1 MNAIGTHVTL
11 VLAIGVAAAI
21 SSAPAA
27 GQGPSGRGYTL
38 TPVTYGMQL
47 KTPDGR
53 VVFDYMTKK
62 PPMSEVPLT
71 SPSVACF
78 HPVLTPSGER
88 VTALA
93 PDDHP
98 HHRGIY
104 LAWHDTEFRTPI
116 DPGKMGQFAPA
127 FGWGIT
133 TADFWGWGEFAPRE
147 NRIIQ
152 TASVTLAAANA
163 TQAEIAIANAWMV
176 GKRKLLDETTT
187 TRVSERDGAYLL
199 DFTFRLAPVVDYVL
213 HKQSFSGFNFQGR
226 KDGESYFTHSA
237 GTVQLPNPHYSVPEL
252 NWPPAPWYGYV
263 VRVPN
268 GKVVGAAVID
278 HPSNPPST
286 WHNSRNLWMVNPVI
300 AALGPITIRPASP
313 LTLRYRVVVH
323 DGPTP
328 TAVVEK
334 LAAEFRAAR

>member
-1 MNAIGTHVTL
+1 MQRKLMLVGAMLAVAVLPARFSAQTSKIGT
-11 VLAIGVAAAI
+11 
-21 SSAPAA
+21 
-27 GQGPSGRGYTL
+27 YTL

-88 VTALA
+88 VTAIA

-104 LAWHDTEFRTPI
+104 LAWHDSEFRTPI
-116 DPGKMGQFAPA
+116 DRGKMGQYAPA

-133 TADFWGWGEFAPRE
+133 TADFWGWGEYAPRE
-147 NRIIQ
+147 NRLIQ
-152 TASVTLAAANA
+152 NNAVKLKAGTASH
-163 TQAEIAIANAWMV
+163 AEVAIENAWMV
-176 GKRKLLDETTT
+176 GKRRLLDETTV
-187 TRVSERDGAYLL
+187 TRVTERDGTYVL
-199 DFTFRLAPVVDYVL
+199 DFSFTLAPLADYVL

-226 KDGESYFTHSA
+226 KDGESYFTNSA

-252 NWPPAPWYGYV
+252 NWPPSAWYGYV
-263 VRVPN
+263 VKVPN

-286 WHNSRNLWMVNPVI
+286 WHNSRTLWMVNPVI
-300 AALGPITIRPASP
+300 ASLSPYTIKAGAP

-328 TAVVEK
+328 TAVVDK
-334 LAAEFRAAR
+334 LATEFRAQ

>member
-1 MNAIGTHVTL
+1 MAL
-11 VLAIGVAAAI
+11 VLAIGAAAAI

-27 GQGPSGRGYTL
+27 RQAPSDRAYTL
-38 TPVTYGMQL
+38 APVTYGMQL

-53 VVFDYMTKK
+53 VVFEYMTKK

-78 HPVLTPSGER
+78 HPVMTPSGER

-104 LAWHDTEFRTPI
+104 LAWHDSEFRSPI
-116 DPGKMGQFAPA
+116 DPGKMGKYAPS

-133 TADFWGWGEFAPRE
+133 TADFWGWGEYAPRE
-147 NRIIQ
+147 NRVIQ
-152 TASVTLAAANA
+152 TSSVKLAGASASH
-163 TQAEIAIANAWMV
+163 AEVAVENAWMV
-176 GKRKLLDETTT
+176 GKRKMLDETTL
-187 TRVSERDGAYLL
+187 TRVSERDGAFVL
-199 DFTFRLAPVVDYVL
+199 DFAFTLSPVVDYVL

-226 KDGESYFTHSA
+226 KDGESLFTNSA

-252 NWPPAPWYGYV
+252 NWPPASWYGYV
-263 VRVPN
+263 VKVPN

-286 WHNSRNLWMVNPVI
+286 WHNSRTLWMVNPVI
-300 AALGPITIRPASP
+300 AALAPYTIKAGSP

-328 TAVVEK
+328 TTVVDK

>member
-1 MNAIGTHVTL
+1 MKAISTHVTL
-11 VLAIGVAAAI
+11 VLALGVAAAL

-27 GQGPSGRGYTL
+27 GQGPSGGAYTL

-104 LAWHDTEFRTPI
+104 LAWHDSEFRAPI
-116 DPGKMGQFAPA
+116 DPGKMGKYAPS

-133 TADFWGWGEFAPRE
+133 TADFWGWGEYAPRE
-147 NRIIQ
+147 NRVIQ
-152 TASVTLAAANA
+152 TNNVKLAGASASH
-163 TQAEIAIANAWMV
+163 AEVAVENAWMV
-176 GKRKLLDETTT
+176 GKRKLLDETTV
-187 TRVSERDGAYLL
+187 TRVSERDGTFVL
-199 DFTFRLAPVVDYVL
+199 DFTFTLSPVVDYVL

-226 KDGESYFTHSA
+226 KDGESFFTNSA

-263 VRVPN
+263 VKVPN
-268 GKVVGAAVID
+268 GKTVGAAVID

-286 WHNSRNLWMVNPVI
+286 WHNSRSLWMVNPVI
-300 AALGPITIRPASP
+300 AALAPYTIKAGSS

-328 TAVVEK
+328 TVAVDK
-334 LAAEFRAAR
+334 LAAEFRGR

>member
-1 MNAIGTHVTL
+1 MSTRPTL
-11 VLAIGVAAAI
+11 ALAIGSIAAVTALSAARQAPVAAA
-21 SSAPAA
+21 
-27 GQGPSGRGYTL
+27 YTL
-38 TPVTYGMQL
+38 TPATYGMQL

-53 VVFDYMTKK
+53 LVFEYMTKK
-62 PPMSEVPLT
+62 PPMAEVPLT

-104 LAWHDTEFRTPI
+104 LAWHDAEFRAPI
-116 DPGKMGQFAPA
+116 DPTKMGKYAPA

-133 TADFWGWGEFAPRE
+133 TADFWGWGEYAPRE

-152 TASVTLAAANA
+152 TNGVKLASA
-163 TQAEIAIANAWMV
+163 TASHAQIDIENAWMV
-176 GKRKLLDETTT
+176 GKRKMLDEMTS
-187 TRVSERDGAYLL
+187 TRVSERDGAYVL
-199 DFTFRLAPVVDYVL
+199 DFTFTLAPVVDYVL
-213 HKQSFSGFNFQGR
+213 HKQAFSGFNFQGR
-226 KDGESYFTHSA
+226 KDGESYFTNSA
-237 GTVQLPNPHYSVPEL
+237 GTVELPNPHYSVPEL

-263 VRVPN
+263 VKVPN
-268 GKVVGAAVID
+268 GKVVGAAVVD

-286 WHNSRNLWMVNPVI
+286 WHNARNLWMLNPVI
-300 AALGPITIRPASP
+300 AALGPMTIRAGSP

-328 TAVVEK
+328 TAVIEK
-334 LAAEFRAAR
+334 LAAELRGAE

>member
-1 MNAIGTHVTL
+1 MPRWPGRRRQVR
-11 VLAIGVAAAI
+11 LA
-21 SSAPAA
+21 SSGA
-27 GQGPSGRGYTL
+27 YTL

-104 LAWHDTEFRTPI
+104 LAWHDAEFRSPI
-116 DPGKMGQFAPA
+116 DPGKMGQYAPA

-133 TADFWGWGEFAPRE
+133 KADFWGWGEYAPRDE
-147 NRIIQ
+147 PHHSNQQHQARERDRDAGADRRSR
-152 TASVTLAAANA
+152 TSGWSASARCST
-163 TQAEIAIANAWMV
+163 
-176 GKRKLLDETTT
+176 KRPT
-187 TRVSERDGAYLL
+187 TRVSERDGAYVM
-199 DFTFRLAPVVDYVL
+199 DFTFTLAPVVDYIL
-213 HKQSFSGFNFQGR
+213 HKQSFSGFNFQAR
-226 KDGESYFTHSA
+226 KDGESYFTNSA

-263 VRVPN
+263 VKVPN

-286 WHNSRNLWMVNPVI
+286 WHNARNLWMLNPVI
-300 AALGPITIRPASP
+300 AALGPVTIRAGSP

-334 LAAEFRAAR
+334 LAAEFRGAK